1 MAAVGAPPDPAT
13 IVGLLADEAR
23 LRVVA
28 AIVLGASSTDAVVF
42 ASGLD
47 RRRAVAAIERL
58 SARGLVGRGPD
69 GTLRVATEHIRA
81 AARQRSDTDADP
93 DPLRPFVRDGR
104 LVSFPAARARR
115 QAILDWLAS
124 LFEPGR
130 QYAEREVNRLLEERV
145 APDATGIDHVTL
157 RRYLVDEE
165 FLDRRE
171 GNYWRAGGTFE
182 V

>member
-1 MAAVGAPPDPAT
+1 MDDPLDPAT

-28 AIVLGASSTDAVVF
+28 AIVLGASSTDAVVS

-47 RRRAVAAIERL
+47 RRRAVAALERL
-58 SARGLVGRGPD
+58 TARGLVERGPD
-69 GTLRVATEHIRA
+69 GALRVATDHFVA
-81 AARQRSDTDADP
+81 AARQRSESANNT
-93 DPLRPFVRDGR
+93 DPLRPFVREGR

-115 QAILDWLAS
+115 QAVLDWLAG

-171 GNYWRAGGTFE
+171 GTYWRAGGTFE

>member
-1 MAAVGAPPDPAT
+1 MDSAPDAAAIA
-13 IVGLLADEAR
+13 GLLADEAR

-28 AIVLGASSTDAVVF
+28 AIVLGASSTDAVVT
-42 ASGLD
+42 ASGVD

-58 SARGLVGRGPD
+58 TARGLVERGRD
-69 GTLRVATEHIRA
+69 GALRVATEHLQA
-81 AARQRSDTDADP
+81 AARQRADRDAEP

-115 QAILDWLAS
+115 QAVLDWLAGV
-124 LFEPGR
+124 FEPGR
-130 QYAEREVNRLLEERV
+130 QYPEREVNRLLEERA
-145 APDATGIDHVTL
+145 APGAAGLDHVTL

-171 GNYWRAGGTFE
+171 GTYWRAGGTFE